1 MAVKGAILGDISGSQ
16 FEEYRSDNPLTCE
29 LFDKYSRYTDDTVT
43 TLAIKYAIDED
54 VPFEL
59 ALKVICRKYPDC
71 GFGGKF
77 YRWVFS
83 NHIEPYKSWGNGS
96 AMRVSYIG
104 EYYENLEDVKT
115 KAAES
120 AAVTH
125 NDPEGIKGAVV
136 TATCIWMAKHGKSKD
151 DIYNYVL
158 SEYPTEDYKYSI
170 EMDMSA
176 LEKDYEWDVSCQG
189 SVPVAMR
196 CFYESDSYESFL
208 RNVYRL
214 DSDADTL
221 ACIGGGVAEEY
232 YHGTGLDDD
241 KLLKEY
247 LSDELWSILFS
258 NK

>member
-16 FEEYRSDNPLTCE
+16 FEDYRSPNPMTCK
-29 LFDKYSRYTDDTVT
+29 LFDINCDFTDDTVT
-43 TLAIKYAIDED
+43 TLSIKYAIDED

-59 ALKVICRKYPDC
+59 ALKEICRKYPDC

-77 YRWVFS
+77 YGWVFS
-83 NHIEPYKSWGNGS
+83 NKIKPYKSWGNGS

-104 EYYENLEDVKT
+104 EYYENLNDVQK

-136 TATCIWMAKHGKSKD
+136 TATCIWMAKHGNSKD
-151 DIYNYVL
+151 DIYDYVL
-158 SEYPTEDYKYSI
+158 SQYPAKDYKYSI
-170 EMDMSA
+170 EMSLET
-176 LEKDYEWDVSCQG
+176 LEKEYEWDVSCQG

-214 DSDADTL
+214 DCDADTL

-232 YHGTGLDDD
+232 YKGTGFDTDE
-241 KLLKEY
+241 LLKLY
-247 LSDELWSILFS
+247 LTDDLLGILYE
-258 NK
+258 N